1 MKKILLTLAVLFVA
15 VSAQA
20 QGWAVGGRV
29 GSGLQAV
36 GEYGFENG
44 NYVEARFGMSWLSDW
59 GGLTADFTALYNW
72 NVCTM
77 ENWTPSAGDWFFDA
91 GAGVNVGGREN
102 YAYVGAAGCAKLGI
116 KFHSVPIKLSID
128 WTPSIGVDMAYGG
141 YVLSRN
147 WKNVGFNG
155 MGLANC
161 GVSCVYCF

>member
-59 GGLTADFTALYNW
+59 GGLTADFTALYRKRW
-72 NVCTM
+72 LF
-77 ENWTPSAGDWFFDA
+77 WI
-91 GAGVNVGGREN
+91 R
-102 YAYVGAAGCAKLGI
+102 
-116 KFHSVPIKLSID
+116 
-128 WTPSIGVDMAYGG
+128 
-141 YVLSRN
+141 
-147 WKNVGFNG
+147 
-155 MGLANC
+155 
-161 GVSCVYCF
+161 

>member
-44 NYVEARFGMSWLSDW
+44 NYVEARFGMSWLSDT

-91 GAGVNVGGREN
+91 GVGVNVGGEAH

-116 KFHSVPIKLSID
+116 KFHSVPLKLSVD
-128 WTPSIGVDMAYGG
+128 WTPCIGPEMLYGA
-141 YVLSRN
+141 
-147 WKNVGFNG
+147 GFKTIADFNT
-155 MGLANC
+155 MGLVNF
-161 GVSCVYCF
+161 GISCVYCF